1 MSAKTKKATQKKTAK
16 KPDLPAKTDWR
27 TTDAHEIERR
37 KQRAV
42 EEDHRIVEDPEN
54 EGLHGFYRVES
65 PSGRTYR
72 VEIRDLSKAREQSC
86 TCTDFRSAE
95 LGTCKHIEA
104 VHLHLGRPKFRK
116 QLREA
121 KASGSGLAH
130 IVPDREGEC
139 LRCAVGYDKLP
150 PTLRDLFDDNA
161 GYALFDSVSPEEA
174 MERIGASRAKKIR
187 VSQEVAPFLEELAR
201 REERV
206 RLRRE
211 YEARV
216 RAGTMPE
223 SETLVPLYSYQREGM
238 LHLAF
243 GERALLADEMGLGKT
258 VQAVAAAALLHRLG
272 KARRVL
278 VVTPASLKA
287 EWEEQIQKFTALD
300 LRVVYGG
307 ATERQRIYSEP
318 PGNSAF
324 FTITNYEQVLR
335 DLPHINQHFRPDIVI
350 LDEAQRIKNWG
361 TKTAQAIKRLQSRYA
376 FVLTGTPIEN
386 RIDELY
392 SIIDFLDPT
401 VFGPL
406 FRFNREFYRLDE
418 RGRPSGFKNL
428 DGMHRRIAPIM
439 LRRRKSAIETELP
452 DRTDE
457 TRFVKLSPAQKTAY
471 GEHSHRVL
479 ILTNIAKKRPLR
491 KEEQEKL
498 MRELAMM
505 RMCCDTLHIL
515 DEEAR
520 DCPKLEEIAE
530 IVEGAVDSGE
540 KVVIFSEWVRMLRL
554 VREEILDPREIEYA
568 WHVGTVP
575 QKKRREEIRNFK
587 GNPGCRVFLSSDA
600 GATGLNLQNAS
611 IVVNCD
617 LPWNPAKLEQR
628 IARVWR
634 KHQTRPVSVYHL
646 VSENTI
652 EHSMLGKLAN
662 KQALADGV
670 LDKMGKLDEIQLAG
684 GSQSFVAKLSD
695 MIEAPVEAKKT
706 PPKPSSPASTDPP
719 KSFAAEIRGLLGTN
733 LVRVEERFPVEGSGS
748 LLLVVVQR
756 DPLLWKEKL
765 AGVFEK
771 YFGKDKSDPLF
782 PVRFELID
790 RHADEAMS
798 RMIESGLMAA
808 SSRSVRPL
816 GDPDDDGKESEK
828 IVLTAEEK
836 AAALEARTAAR
847 RKHKMAGLLAGGELW
862 EEAGAALMESVVY
875 LGAALS
881 VEHRL
886 GVEVEEGVELL
897 LPPLAERVEKPLKI
911 AIARLVEDPADS
923 EAIKAALEESADSV

>member
-1 MSAKTKKATQKKTAK
+1 MKKKSPVKKKKARHSHA
-16 KPDLPAKTDWR
+16 PDLPAKTDWR
-27 TTDAHEIERR
+27 TTDEHEIARR
-37 KQRAV
+37 RQRAV
-42 EEDHRIVEDPEN
+42 EEDHKIVDEPD
-54 EGLHGFYRVES
+54 GDDLHGYYRLRS
-65 PSGRTYR
+65 PSGREYR
-72 VEIRDLSKAREQSC
+72 VEIRDLSVAGEQSC
-86 TCTDFRSAE
+86 TCTDFRIAG

-116 QLREA
+116 LLRVA
-121 KASGSGLAH
+121 RAGGSGLAH
-130 IVPDREGEC
+130 IVPDRSADT
-139 LRCAVGYDKLP
+139 LRCSVGRSLLTP
-150 PTLRDLFDDNA
+150 GLL
-161 GYALFDSVSPEEA
+161 ALFDGDRLADGVSPEEA
-174 MERIGASRAKKIR
+174 MERIGASRSRKIR
-187 VSQEVAPFLEELAR
+187 VSQEVAPFLEERAR
-201 REERV
+201 RAERV
-206 RLRRE
+206 RLCHE
-211 YEARV
+211 YEAAV
-216 RAGTMPE
+216 RSGDMPE
-223 SETLVPLYSYQREGM
+223 SESLVPLYPYQREGM

-258 VQAVAAAALLHRLG
+258 VQAITAAALLHRLG

-278 VVTPASLKA
+278 VVAPASLKA

-307 ATERQRIYSEP
+307 ATERQRIYSA
-318 PGNSAF
+318 GADDTAF

-335 DLPHINQHFRPDIVI
+335 DLPHINQLFRPDVVI

-361 TKTAQAIKRLQSRYA
+361 TKTAQAIKRLRSRYA

-392 SIIDFLDPT
+392 SIVDFLDPT

-428 DGMHRRIAPIM
+428 GEMHRRIAPIM
-439 LRRRKSAIETELP
+439 LRRRKSAIETDLP

-457 TRFVKLSPAQKTAY
+457 TRFVPMSRAQKVAY
-471 GEHSHRVL
+471 GDHEYRLL
-479 ILTNIAKKRPLR
+479 ILTNLAKKRPLR
-491 KEEQEKL
+491 KEEQDKL

-505 RMCCDTLHIL
+505 RMCCDTVHIL
-515 DEEAR
+515 DEEER
-520 DCPKLEEIAE
+520 DCPKLEEIAA
-530 IVEGAVDSGE
+530 IVEGAVDSGA

-554 VREEILDPREIEYA
+554 ILEEILVPEEIGYA
-568 WHVGTVP
+568 LHTGSVP

-587 GNPGCRVFLSSDA
+587 TNPDCRVMLSSDA

-611 IVVNCD
+611 IVINCD

-634 KHQTRPVSVYHL
+634 KHQERPVSVYNL
-646 VSENTI
+646 VSEKTI
-652 EHSMLGKLAN
+652 EERMLGRLAN

-684 GSQSFVAKLSD
+684 GAQSFVAKLGD
-695 MIEAPVEAKKT
+695 MIEQPVEPKKT
-706 PPKPSSPASTDPP
+706 PPKSFSPAPTDPP
-719 KSFAAEIRGLLGTN
+719 RTFADEAGALLGEN
-733 LVRVEERFPVEGSGS
+733 LVRVEERFPVEGAGS
-748 LLLVVVQR
+748 LLLVVVRR

-765 AGVFEK
+765 VPLFDRF
-771 YFGKDKSDPLF
+771 FGKDKTDPLF
-782 PVRFELID
+782 PVSFELID
-790 RHADEAMS
+790 RHADEAMA

-816 GDPDDDGKESEK
+816 TEEAAAEPEK

-836 AAALEARTAAR
+836 AAALEARNRAR

-862 EEAGAALMESVVY
+862 EEAGEALAEAFVAW
-875 LGAALS
+875 GGALS
-881 VEHRL
+881 VERRL
-886 GVEVEEGVELL
+886 GLETVEALDFL
-897 LPPLAERVEKPLKI
+897 RSPLAG
-911 AIARLVEDPADS
+911 AVEDAGRKRIEAFLGNPADP
-923 EAIKAALEESADSV
+923 ALVKGLIGDLDQWL